1 MSSRHAK
8 VVIIGSGP
16 AGYTAAVYTARAN
29 LDPILFEGG
38 GATIEPIT
46 VPGGQLMITTEV
58 ENYPGFPKGVQ
69 GPELMEL
76 FKAQAERFGTRVVTA
91 DVTAVDLSQRPFRV
105 TSSDAEFTETLADT
119 VIISTGA
126 SAKWLGIP
134 SEEKFRNY
142 GVSACATCDGA
153 FFKGRDLVVVGG
165 GDTAM
170 EEATY
175 LTRFATRVMLVHRRE
190 EFRASKIMVER
201 AHRNPKIEFVTNAS
215 VEEILGNLPRP
226 GVTGVRL
233 RDTRTDEM
241 RTIDAEKRLVRRH
254 RPPAELDAVQGGA
267 RHGRE
272 RLPADES
279 GLDRDQDPRRVRVRR
294 RRRPRLPPGHHRG
307 RHRLHGRDRRRAL
320 PGALGSRSAPHV
332 KVRPVTEEKPAAA
345 APADDSDDEE
355 LEFLEHDP
363 SVSAD
368 APVADA
374 AAGPA
379 APVVPIVGTSMPIE
393 QAVELLSKVNIF
405 SGLQPTYLRRI
416 AALGLEE
423 LHPANALV
431 FAEGTQGDK
440 VYLILSG
447 SIRISRTVPGMGEE
461 ALAVLKAGNYFG
473 EMALI
478 DDFPRSADARAHE
491 NCRLFVVRK
500 EDLADLLFVDRDL
513 AYDLL
518 WSFVRTLAGRL
529 RETNDKMTFLA
540 VTNRF

>member
-1 MSSRHAK
+1 M
-8 VVIIGSGP
+8 
-16 AGYTAAVYTARAN
+16 
-29 LDPILFEGG
+29 
-38 GATIEPIT
+38 
-46 VPGGQLMITTEV
+46 
-58 ENYPGFPKGVQ
+58 
-69 GPELMEL
+69 
-76 FKAQAERFGTRVVTA
+76 
-91 DVTAVDLSQRPFRV
+91 
-105 TSSDAEFTETLADT
+105 
-119 VIISTGA
+119 
-126 SAKWLGIP
+126 
-134 SEEKFRNY
+134 
-142 GVSACATCDGA
+142 
-153 FFKGRDLVVVGG
+153 
-165 GDTAM
+165 
-170 EEATY
+170 
-175 LTRFATRVMLVHRRE
+175 
-190 EFRASKIMVER
+190 
-201 AHRNPKIEFVTNAS
+201 
-215 VEEILGNLPRP
+215 
-226 GVTGVRL
+226 
-233 RDTRTDEM
+233 
-241 RTIDAEKRLVRRH
+241 
-254 RPPAELDAVQGGA
+254 
-267 RHGRE
+267 
-272 RLPADES
+272 
-279 GLDRDQDPRRVRVRR
+279 
-294 RRRPRLPPGHHRG
+294 
-307 RHRLHGRDRRRAL
+307 
-320 PGALGSRSAPHV
+320 
-332 KVRPVTEEKPAAA
+332 TEEKPAAA
-345 APADDSDDEE
+345 SPADDSDDEE

-368 APVADA
+368 ALVADA

-447 SIRISRTVPGMGEE
+447 AIRISRTVPGMGEE

-491 NCRLFVVRK
+491 DCRLFVVRK